1 MYLVLA
7 RILHDGDNLLRVL
20 LGELS
25 GPLGEGDV
33 GLLKDNVGITPTNTL
48 HIKYAYERQINV

>member
-48 HIKYAYERQINV
+48 QIRVRL